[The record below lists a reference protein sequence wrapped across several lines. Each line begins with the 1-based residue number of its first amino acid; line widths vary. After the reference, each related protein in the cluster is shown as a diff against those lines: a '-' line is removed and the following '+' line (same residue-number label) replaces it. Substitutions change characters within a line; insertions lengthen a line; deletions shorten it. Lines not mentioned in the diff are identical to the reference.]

1 MSENKEFAYR
11 AEVKYYD
18 EKEKRNMID
27 FIFCVGPDN
36 AEIDVLDL
44 AYQRFCNK
52 EPDLSKYE
60 DKYVAIVDSQVVSSN
75 KDPEAAYKAA
85 KRKHPRKEV
94 VLWKVPSGETFIF

>member
-60 DKYVAIVDSQVVSSN
+60 VIKYEFN
-75 KDPEAAYKAA
+75 KHKNHEMECIGQTLSLQAFDYVEIYN
-85 KRKHPRKEV
+85 
-94 VLWKVPSGETFIF
+94 

>member
-44 AYQRFCNK
+44 AYQRFCDK
-52 EPDLSKYE
+52 EPDLSKYNIV
-60 DKYVAIVDSQVVSSN
+60 KYEFNSK
-75 KDPEAAYKAA
+75 KDNEMYCNSHRLSLQAFDYAEIYN
-85 KRKHPRKEV
+85 
-94 VLWKVPSGETFIF
+94 